1 MYGHLPQE
9 THEFMPDSKLKE
21 GRNTS
26 KKLYTIIVIAISGFL
41 VGFLASDF
49 WHISLAWTTVPIA
62 IYLVSLLHNKTLKLI
77 LGGGL
82 SGFLIIVFISHEIH
96 NTPSFIMNDVSFI
109 IKTGDS
115 TSVLEG
121 HSSVLNKIY
130 DYSNSEI
137 LYADKGV
144 DFENINIIF
153 SYQKFKENSIIPVYM
168 REYSAA
174 NFVGSFSL
182 FRYKQNAEILL
193 DTDERFAKYA
203 GVDNNNKQ
211 ALDEIKNLD
220 FSSIESTES
229 SWTLGLLYF
238 IIPLILY
245 VVIKIVAKRM
255 IFQKVNEENGTYTFN
270 KPMWAEITYS
280 SFYLF
285 LLIGALWL
293 WLSFDDEAYRSLIE
307 DDESSPFAYAYL
319 LVIFLFYPLYKFIR
333 QISNI
338 NDEIVLSREYIKIK
352 DYGNIVGEK
361 IYPIKEIS
369 SITFSKEFFYVN
381 DLSDSKH
388 IYADMNIQGYRNQI
402 ETVIK
407 SLYED
412 IEFKKEK
419 TSSE

>member
-1 MYGHLPQE
+1 MS
-9 THEFMPDSKLKE
+9 DSKLKE
-21 GRNTS
+21 TMNTS
-26 KKLYTIIVIAISGFL
+26 KKLFTIILLALSGFL
-41 VGFLASDF
+41 LGLLASDF
-49 WHISLAWTTVPIA
+49 WHISLAWSTVPLS
-62 IYLVSLLHNKTLKLI
+62 IYLVSLLPNKTLKLI

-82 SGFLIIVFISHEIH
+82 SGFLIVVFISHEIH
-96 NTPSFIMNDVSFI
+96 NTPSFNMKDVSFI

-115 TSVLEG
+115 TRVLEG

-137 LYADKGV
+137 LYADKGI
-144 DFENINIIF
+144 DFENINVIF

-168 REYSAA
+168 QEYSAA

-182 FRYKQNAEILL
+182 FKYKQNAEILL
-193 DTDERFAKYA
+193 DLDDRFAKYA

-220 FSSIESTES
+220 FNSAENTES

-238 IIPLILY
+238 IIPLISY
-245 VVIKIVAKRM
+245 VVIKIVSKRI

-270 KPMWAEITYS
+270 KPMWAEIAYS

-293 WLSFDDEAYRSLIE
+293 WLSFDDDTYKSLIE
-307 DDESSPFAYAYL
+307 DDESSPFAYTYL

-402 ETVIK
+402 ETVMR

-419 TSSE
+419 ISSE

>member
-1 MYGHLPQE
+1 MS
-9 THEFMPDSKLKE
+9 DSKLKE
-21 GRNTS
+21 KRNTS
-26 KKLYTIIVIAISGFL
+26 KKFYTIILLALSGFL
-41 VGFLASDF
+41 LGFLASEF
-49 WHISLAWTTVPIA
+49 WHISLAWSTVPLS
-62 IYLVSLLHNKTLKLI
+62 IYLVSLLPNKTLKLI

-82 SGFLIIVFISHEIH
+82 SGFLIVVFISHEIH
-96 NTPSFIMNDVSFI
+96 NTPSFNMKDVSFI
-109 IKTGDS
+109 IKTDDS
-115 TSVLEG
+115 TRVLEG

-137 LYADKGV
+137 LYADKGI
-144 DFENINIIF
+144 DFENINVIF
-153 SYQKFKENSIIPVYM
+153 SYQKFKENSVIPVYM
-168 REYSAA
+168 QEYSAA
-174 NFVGSFSL
+174 NFMGSFSL
-182 FRYKQNAEILL
+182 FKYKQNAEILL
-193 DTDERFAKYA
+193 DLDDRFAKYA

-211 ALDEIKNLD
+211 ALDEIKSLD
-220 FSSIESTES
+220 FNSTENTES

-238 IIPLILY
+238 IIPLISY
-245 VVIKIVAKRM
+245 VVIKIVSKRI

-293 WLSFDDEAYRSLIE
+293 WLSFDDDTYRSLIE

-319 LVIFLFYPLYKFIR
+319 LVIFLFYPLYKCIR

-402 ETVIK
+402 ETVIR

>member
-21 GRNTS
+21 TRNTS

-49 WHISLAWTTVPIA
+49 WHISLAWTIVPIA

>member
-1 MYGHLPQE
+1 MS
-9 THEFMPDSKLKE
+9 DSKLKE
-21 GRNTS
+21 TRNTS
-26 KKLYTIIVIAISGFL
+26 KKIYTIIFLALSGFI

-49 WHISLAWTTVPIA
+49 WHISLAWSTVPLS
-62 IYLVSLLHNKTLKLI
+62 IYTLSLLPNKTAKVF

-96 NTPSFIMNDVSFI
+96 NTPSFKMNDVSFI

-115 TSVLEG
+115 TRVLEG

-137 LYADKGV
+137 LYADKGI
-144 DFENINIIF
+144 DFENINVIF
-153 SYQKFKENSIIPVYM
+153 SYQKFKENSIIPVYVW
-168 REYSAA
+168 EYSAA
-174 NFVGSFSL
+174 KFIGSFSL
-182 FRYKQNAEILL
+182 FKYKQNAEVLL
-193 DTDERFAKYA
+193 DPDDRFAKYA
-203 GVDNNNKQ
+203 GVNNNNQQ

-220 FSSIESTES
+220 FSSTENAES
-229 SWTLGLLYF
+229 SRTLGLLYF

-245 VVIKIVAKRM
+245 VVIKIVANRI
-255 IFQKVNEENGTYTFN
+255 IFQKVNEENGKYTFN

-293 WLSFDDEAYRSLIE
+293 WLSFDDDAYKSLIE

-333 QISNI
+333 QLSNI

-361 IYPIKEIS
+361 IYPVKEIL
-369 SITFSKEFFYVN
+369 SITFSKDFFYVN

-388 IYADMNIQGYRNQI
+388 MYADMNIQGYRNQI
-402 ETVIK
+402 EAVIK

-412 IEFKKEK
+412 IEFKEEK

>member
-1 MYGHLPQE
+1 
-9 THEFMPDSKLKE
+9 MPDSKLKE
-21 GRNTS
+21 TRNTS